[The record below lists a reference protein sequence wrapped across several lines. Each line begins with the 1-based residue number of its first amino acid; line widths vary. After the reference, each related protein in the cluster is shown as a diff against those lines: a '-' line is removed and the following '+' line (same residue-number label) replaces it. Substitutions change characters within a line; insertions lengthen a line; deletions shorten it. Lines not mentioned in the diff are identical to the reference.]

1 VKVDVRLPQ
10 WGMAMVDGDVVKW
23 LKTEGDRVVQ
33 GEPLVE
39 VETAKATAYVEA
51 PVSGRL
57 VRVLVQEGATAEVA
71 QVLAE
76 IEPE

>member
-1 VKVDVRLPQ
+1 
-10 WGMAMVDGDVVKW
+10 MAMLDADIVKW
-23 LKTEGDRVVQ
+23 LKSEGDLVTK

-39 VETAKATAYVEA
+39 VETAKVSANVEA

-57 VRVLVQEGATAEVA
+57 VRVLVGEGATALVA

-76 IEPE
+76 IEPV

>member
-1 VKVDVRLPQ
+1 
-10 WGMAMVDGDVVKW
+10 MAMHDADIVRW
-23 LKTEGDRVVQ
+23 LRAEGDLVTQ

-39 VETAKATAYVEA
+39 VETAKASANVEA

-57 VRVLVQEGATAEVA
+57 VRVLVREGATAEVA